1 MSFWYI
7 IKNRRKKIGLFT
19 SSKELVGIDIGT
31 HSIKLVELKGTP
43 ARWSL
48 AKYAISEISSGSTE
62 ELSPEERKTVVTS
75 ALRSILSRARI
86 STKKVATSVSGNA
99 VIVRYVKFPRMS
111 PSDLGKTILFEAEP
125 YIPFDIREVNIST
138 HILGDVMEDGQPKME
153 TVLVGAKKE
162 LLQERMEIIEDA
174 GLKPLI
180 IDVDAFALENAYEIT
195 RDKERIETV
204 MLLNLGATASNIN
217 ILENGVS
224 KIVRDIFIA
233 GNSFT
238 RAIQRNLQLEYS
250 EAENLKKEYGLTLTG
265 AEEELESIAAKDE
278 TKVQVS
284 TILMPLI
291 RELVGEVRRSIDYY
305 QAQTGGE
312 KSMDRIMLSGGSSR
326 LKNLD
331 RFLNDELGL
340 SVEINDPFRGIDTT
354 RTPGTD
360 WLELAPLFVVAV
372 GLAIRREG
380 DTK

>member
-1 MSFWYI
+1 
-7 IKNRRKKIGLFT
+7 
-19 SSKELVGIDIGT
+19 
-31 HSIKLVELKGTP
+31 
-43 ARWSL
+43 
-48 AKYAISEISSGSTE
+48 
-62 ELSPEERKTVVTS
+62 
-75 ALRSILSRARI
+75 
-86 STKKVATSVSGNA
+86 
-99 VIVRYVKFPRMS
+99 
-111 PSDLGKTILFEAEP
+111 
-125 YIPFDIREVNIST
+125 
-138 HILGDVMEDGQPKME
+138 
-153 TVLVGAKKE
+153 
-162 LLQERMEIIEDA
+162 
-174 GLKPLI
+174 
-180 IDVDAFALENAYEIT
+180 
-195 RDKERIETV
+195 

-340 SVEINDPFRGIDTT
+340 SVEINNPFRGIDTT

>member
-1 MSFWYI
+1 M
-7 IKNRRKKIGLFT
+7 GLF
-19 SSKELVGIDIGT
+19 SGSKELVGIDIGT
-31 HSIKLVELKGTP
+31 HSIKLVGLKGAP

-48 AKYAISEISSGSTE
+48 ARYAVSEIPSGITE
-62 ELSPEERKTVVTS
+62 ELSPEERKSVVIS
-75 ALRSILSRARI
+75 ALRNMLSTTRLGTR
-86 STKKVATSVSGNA
+86 KVATSVSGNA

-111 PSDLGKTILFEAEP
+111 PSDLEKTIQFEAEP

-138 HILGDVMEDGQPKME
+138 HILGDVMENGQPKME

-162 LLQERMEIIEDA
+162 LLQERLEIMQSV
-174 GLKPLI
+174 GLKLLI

-195 RDKERIETV
+195 RDKERAETV
-204 MLLNLGATASNIN
+204 MLLNLGATTSNIN

-233 GNSFT
+233 GNNFN
-238 RAIQRNLQLEYS
+238 RAIQRNLQVEYL
-250 EAENLKKEYGLTLTG
+250 EAENLKKEHGLTLTG
-265 AEEELESIAAKDE
+265 PGEELETIAAKDE

-312 KSMDRIMLSGGSSR
+312 KSVDGIMLSGGSSK
-326 LKNLD
+326 LNNLA
-331 RFLNDELGL
+331 RFLGEELGL
-340 SVEINDPFRGIDTT
+340 PVDIYNPFKGIDTT
-354 RTPGTD
+354 RTPGRD
-360 WLELAPLFVVAV
+360 WQELAPLFAVAV
-372 GLAIRREG
+372 GLATRREG

>member
-1 MSFWYI
+1 M
-7 IKNRRKKIGLFT
+7 GLF
-19 SSKELVGIDIGT
+19 SGSKELVGIDIGT
-31 HSIKLVELKGTP
+31 HSIKLVALKGTP

-48 AKYAISEISSGSTE
+48 AKYAVSEIPSASTE
-62 ELSPEERKTVVTS
+62 ELSPEERKSLVTS
-75 ALRSILSRARI
+75 TLRSMLSTTRI
-86 STKKVATSVSGNA
+86 GTKKAATSVSGNA

-111 PSDLGKTILFEAEP
+111 PSDLEKTIQFEAEP

-162 LLQERMEIIEDA
+162 LLQERMEIIEGA
-174 GLKPLI
+174 GLKLLV

-195 RDKERIETV
+195 RDKDRVETV
-204 MLLNLGATASNIN
+204 MLLNLGATTSNIN

-233 GNSFT
+233 GNNFT
-238 RAIQRNLQLEYS
+238 RAIQKNLQVEYS

-265 AEEELESIAAKDE
+265 AGEELESIAAQDE

-284 TILMPLI
+284 TILMPLV

-312 KSMDRIMLSGGSSR
+312 KSVDRIVLSGGSSK
-326 LKNLD
+326 LNNLD
-331 RFLNDELGL
+331 KFLSDELGL
-340 SVEINDPFRGIDTT
+340 PVDIYDPFERIDTT
-354 RTPGTD
+354 RVSGRD
-360 WLELAPLFVVAV
+360 WEELAPVFAVAV
-372 GLAIRREG
+372 GLATRREG